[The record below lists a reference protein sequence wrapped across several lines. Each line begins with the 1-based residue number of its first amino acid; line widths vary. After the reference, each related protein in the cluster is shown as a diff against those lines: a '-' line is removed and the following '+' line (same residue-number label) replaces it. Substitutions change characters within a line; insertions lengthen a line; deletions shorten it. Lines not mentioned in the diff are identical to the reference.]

1 RLWKFGM
8 AAQRSVAHPH
18 RRGLTMQP
26 AINGVWRRSRAW
38 PVAESQCGASRGA
51 ERAALTLPVGGKLF
65 FWPVARIVGGAQRQ
79 EGEGGGV
86 IAPLA
91 GGVLGGVI
99 YRWLSD
105 EPRGQV
111 IGTSA

>member
-1 RLWKFGM
+1 
-8 AAQRSVAHPH
+8 
-18 RRGLTMQP
+18 MQP

-51 ERAALTLPVGGKLF
+51 ERAALTSPVGGESLF
-65 FWPVARIVGGAQRQ
+65 LARRADRWRRTAPRGG
-79 EGEGGGV
+79 GGGV

>member
-1 RLWKFGM
+1 
-8 AAQRSVAHPH
+8 
-18 RRGLTMQP
+18 MQP

-51 ERAALTLPVGGKLF
+51 ERAALTLPVGGELF

-105 EPRGQV
+105 EPVGQV
-111 IGTSA
+111 TGTSA